1 MQRVSFFDLR
11 LRGHRCWM
19 VKKPVALGWRRTN
32 PITQP
37 YVTVA
42 ALRSTPPL
50 QVTALGQVTYPPW
63 QNHPFHFRQV

>member
-1 MQRVSFFDLR
+1 MQRVSVFDLR

-19 VKKPVALGWRRTN
+19 VKKPVALGLRRTN

-50 QVTALGQVTYPPW
+50 QPLVKKPHLL
-63 QNHPFHFRQV
+63 